1 MTDERKLQISLAII
15 RIFTAMFFLVWSL
28 RKIIQPESTQGIFS
42 KFYSLE
48 ISPVFSYVAGTVQT
62 LFVIAFLIGLFKTW
76 TYGAILGMH
85 IFSVL
90 STYKQLFNPYESP
103 NTLFW
108 AAVPALGGLI
118 ALFLLRDK
126 DEFLTFNLRKPVVS
140 VSDSVSRRDIQ

>member
-1 MTDERKLQISLAII
+1 MTDERKLQISLAVI
-15 RIFTAMFFLVWSL
+15 RISTAMFFLDWSL
-28 RKIIQPESTQGIFS
+28 RKIIQPESTQKIFS
-42 KFYSLE
+42 MFYMME
-48 ISPVFSYVAGTVQT
+48 VSPIFSYGIGVLQT
-62 LFVIAFLIGLFKTW
+62 LFVIAFLVGLFKTW

-85 IFSVL
+85 IVSVL

-126 DEFLTFNLRKPVVS
+126 DEFLTVNFKKPVVS
-140 VSDSVSRRDIQ
+140 EQ

>member
-1 MTDERKLQISLAII
+1 MTDERKLQVSLAII

>member
-1 MTDERKLQISLAII
+1 MTDERKIQISLAII
-15 RIFTAMFFLVWSL
+15 RITTAIFFLVWSL

-48 ISPVFSYVAGTVQT
+48 VSQSFSYVAGTIQT
-62 LFVIAFLIGLFKTW
+62 LLVIAFMVGLFKTW

-85 IFSVL
+85 IVSVL
-90 STYKQLFNPYESP
+90 STYKQLFNPYETP

-126 DEFLTFNLRKPVVS
+126 DEFLTVKMGRQLTTNT
-140 VSDSVSRRDIQ
+140 D

>member
-15 RIFTAMFFLVWSL
+15 RIFTAIFFLVWSL

-42 KFYSLE
+42 KFYMME
-48 ISPVFSYVAGTVQT
+48 VSPVFSYVAGTIQT
-62 LFVIAFLIGLFKTW
+62 LLVIAFLVGLFKTW

-85 IFSVL
+85 IVSVL

-126 DEFLTFNLRKPVVS
+126 DEFLTVKMGRQLTTNT
-140 VSDSVSRRDIQ
+140 D

>member
-1 MTDERKLQISLAII
+1 MTDERKLQISLAVI
-15 RIFTAMFFLVWSL
+15 RISTAIFFLVWSL
-28 RKIIQPESTQGIFS
+28 RKIIQPESTQKIFS
-42 KFYSLE
+42 KFYMMEVS
-48 ISPVFSYVAGTVQT
+48 SVFSYAVGAIQT
-62 LFVIAFLIGLFKTW
+62 LFVIAFLVGLFKTW

-126 DEFLTFNLRKPVVS
+126 DEFLTVKMGRHLS
-140 VSDSVSRRDIQ
+140 VNSEQ

>member
-15 RIFTAMFFLVWSL
+15 RISTAMFFLVWSL
-28 RKIIQPESTQGIFS
+28 RKIIQPESTQKIFS
-42 KFYSLE
+42 KFYMME
-48 ISPVFSYVAGTVQT
+48 VSPILSYGIGVLQT
-62 LFVIAFLIGLFKTW
+62 LFVIAFLVGLFKTW

-85 IFSVL
+85 IVSVL

-126 DEFLTFNLRKPVVS
+126 DEFLTVKFGQKNREATTNN
-140 VSDSVSRRDIQ
+140 

>member
-1 MTDERKLQISLAII
+1 MTDERKIQISLALI
-15 RIFTAMFFLVWSL
+15 RISTAIFFLVWSL

-48 ISPVFSYVAGTVQT
+48 VSQSFSYVAGTIQT
-62 LFVIAFLIGLFKTW
+62 LLVIAFMVGLFKTW

-90 STYKQLFNPYESP
+90 STYKQLLNPYETP

-118 ALFLLRDK
+118 ALFLLREK
-126 DEFLTFNLRKPVVS
+126 DEWLTVKLGKAVS
-140 VSDSVSRRDIQ
+140 SEQ

>member
-15 RIFTAMFFLVWSL
+15 RISTAMFFLVWSL

-42 KFYSLE
+42 KFYMME
-48 ISPVFSYVAGTVQT
+48 VSPLFSYVAGGIQT
-62 LFVIAFLIGLFKTW
+62 LFVIAFLVGLFKTW

-85 IFSVL
+85 IVSVL

-126 DEFLTFNLRKPVVS
+126 DEFLTVKMGRQLS
-140 VSDSVSRRDIQ
+140 VNREQ

>member
-15 RIFTAMFFLVWSL
+15 RIFTAIFFLVWSL

-42 KFYSLE
+42 KFYMMEVSQL
-48 ISPVFSYVAGTVQT
+48 FSYVAGTIQT
-62 LFVIAFLIGLFKTW
+62 LLVIAFLVGLFKTW

-85 IFSVL
+85 IVSVL

-126 DEFLTFNLRKPVVS
+126 DEFMTVKMGRQLTTNT
-140 VSDSVSRRDIQ
+140 D

>member
-1 MTDERKLQISLAII
+1 MTDERKLQVSLAII
-15 RIFTAMFFLVWSL
+15 RISTAIFFLVWSL
-28 RKIIQPESTQGIFS
+28 RKIIQPESTQKIFS
-42 KFYSLE
+42 KFYMME
-48 ISPVFSYVAGTVQT
+48 VSPIFSYGVGILQT
-62 LFVIAFLIGLFKTW
+62 LFVIAFLVGLFKTW

-85 IFSVL
+85 IVSVL

-126 DEFLTFNLRKPVVS
+126 DEFLTVKMGRHLS
-140 VSDSVSRRDIQ
+140 VNSEQ

>member
-1 MTDERKLQISLAII
+1 MTDERKLQTSLAII
-15 RIFTAMFFLVWSL
+15 RISTAMFFLVWSL

-42 KFYSLE
+42 KFYMME
-48 ISPVFSYVAGTVQT
+48 VSPVFSYVAGAIQT
-62 LFVIAFLIGLFKTW
+62 LFVIAFLVGLFKTW

-85 IFSVL
+85 IVSVL

-126 DEFLTFNLRKPVVS
+126 DEFLTVKMGKQLS
-140 VSDSVSRRDIQ
+140 VNSEQ

>member
-1 MTDERKLQISLAII
+1 MTDERKLQISLAVI
-15 RIFTAMFFLVWSL
+15 RISTAMFFLVWSL
-28 RKIIQPESTQGIFS
+28 RKIIQPESTQKIFS
-42 KFYSLE
+42 KFYMMEVSPI
-48 ISPVFSYVAGTVQT
+48 ISYGIGVLQT
-62 LFVIAFLIGLFKTW
+62 LFVIAFLVGLFKTW

-85 IFSVL
+85 IVSVL

-126 DEFLTFNLRKPVVS
+126 DEFLTVNFKKPVVS
-140 VSDSVSRRDIQ
+140 EQ